1 MEETQSKPQIQSEQL
16 IDVGN
21 LVYSYDLP
29 SDVKNAV
36 RPKKDSSESDENDD
50 DESDAG
56 VELAF
61 DRLYNSF
68 QKQESNTKKSQQ
80 NKSRN
85 PRSAGHRH
93 SKKNQN
99 QNQNNYEDESIDMD
113 QEFYQPKPTLKDA
126 PQNPLLNYFI
136 GNKGQSIQSRK
147 GFNAQTEVQ
156 KLAEEIAQDLENVSQ
171 MPVKYTLRKFN
182 VLAKVIRTMNAE
194 QIKETTRALEQNQNG
209 NDQQTSEKSRKVY
222 RDALLSAGTG
232 PAINELMQ
240 WIEEGKLK
248 GEEAAEVI
256 AAFPKTIGAPT
267 EEMQQRFFVS
277 WDFKRKK

>member
-1 MEETQSKPQIQSEQL
+1 MEETQGEPQIQTEQL
-16 IDVGN
+16 VDVGN

-36 RPKKDSSESDENDD
+36 RPKKDSSESDESDD
-50 DESDAG
+50 DENDAG
-56 VELAF
+56 VEVAF
-61 DRLYNSF
+61 GKLYNSF
-68 QKQESNTKKSQQ
+68 QKQESSPKKSQQ
-80 NKSRN
+80 NKSRS
-85 PRSAGHRH
+85 PRSAGQRQ
-93 SKKNQN
+93 SKQSRNQKY
-99 QNQNNYEDESIDMD
+99 QNNDEDESIDME

-136 GNKGQSIQSRK
+136 GNKGQSIQNRR
-147 GFNAQTEVQ
+147 GFNAQNEVQ
-156 KLAEEIAQDLENVSQ
+156 KLAEEIAQDLDNVSQ

-182 VLAKVIRTMNAE
+182 VLVKVIRTMNAE
-194 QIKETTRALEQNQNG
+194 QMEETTRALEQNGNG
-209 NDQQTSEKSRKVY
+209 NDQQTSEKIRKVY

-256 AAFPKTIGAPT
+256 AAFPKTIRAPT

-277 WDFKRKK
+277 